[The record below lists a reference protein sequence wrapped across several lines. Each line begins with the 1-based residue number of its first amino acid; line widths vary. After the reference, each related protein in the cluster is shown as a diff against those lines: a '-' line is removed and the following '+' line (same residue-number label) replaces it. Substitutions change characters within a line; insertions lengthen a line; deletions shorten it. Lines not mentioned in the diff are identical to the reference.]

1 MLQESVREEG
11 SQERVTKPDHCVFF
25 FLSCLHLNMW
35 NRHLPH
41 VLSSA
46 SSFFKAQNSDI
57 ALALCLSF
65 FRNLL
70 KHHLVCWTSLN
81 IQDKITPPTTLLYIL
96 FCFVLNICHFL
107 TYSMIFYFNILVHYP
122 WIVRGLLFS
131 TSTACFHVLRT
142 WLALNMYFSSEWRNI
157 TLKLQNIWPLS
168 KCGENGK
175 KFLVRKEM
183 KYAVK
188 GPSVVTQW
196 FRIHL

>member
-41 VLSSA
+41 VLRSA